1 MSRTFPNALML
12 ICGQSWTLIIVV
24 CCQHFRELK
33 KLMSTQ
39 DADYDE
45 VRVGG
50 REEDGGGGREGQRK
64 EGGERVRER
73 LILISSCRKR
83 DNREQSDQKMNRLRV

>member
-1 MSRTFPNALML
+1 MTRTFPNALML
-12 ICGQSWTLIIVV
+12 ICGQSCTLVIVV

-50 REEDGGGGREGQRK
+50 IREEDGGGREGGK
-64 EGGERVRER
+64 
-73 LILISSCRKR
+73 
-83 DNREQSDQKMNRLRV
+83 

>member
-50 REEDGGGGREGQRK
+50 REEDGGGEKEVMGGRTDSE
-64 EGGERVRER
+64 GERERER
-73 LILISSCRKR
+73 ERR
-83 DNREQSDQKMNRLRV
+83 D

>member
-12 ICGQSWTLIIVV
+12 ICGQSCTLVIIVV

-33 KLMSTQ
+33 KLVSTQ

-50 REEDGGGGREGQRK
+50 REDDRGGREGGREVIGDRT
-64 EGGERVRER
+64 EGGRGPERA
-73 LILISSCRKR
+73 
-83 DNREQSDQKMNRLRV
+83 